1 MRLRVLPFEKEGVRG
16 GFRNSDLQVFNEM
29 KISEN
34 WLRAWVNPEIDSGTL
49 SDQLTMLGLEVDDM
63 APAAKPF
70 SGVVVGE
77 VLTVEQHPDA
87 DRLRVTTVNIG
98 SGEPL
103 QIVCGAPNV
112 RAGMKA
118 PVATIGAVLPGD
130 FKIKKG
136 KLRGVESQGM
146 LCGASEI
153 DLEDKIDG
161 LLELPADAPVGVD
174 IREYLELDDHVI
186 DISIT
191 PNRGDCFSIR
201 GVARE
206 IGVINQLPV
215 AAPEIKE
222 VAAAIA
228 DHKNVIVDTDG
239 CPRYLGRVIKNVN
252 TKAPTPAWMERAL
265 ARSGIRQHS
274 ILVDITNYVLIE
286 LGQPLHAFDGGK
298 VEGAVHVRQAA
309 AGEKLVLL
317 NEQEVELQED
327 VMVIADDAKALAIAG
342 IMGGLSSSVT
352 DETAEIFLES
362 AFFAPLHI
370 AGRARRFGLHTD
382 ASQRYER
389 GVDFE
394 LPMAAMHRASQ
405 LIAELAGGEF
415 GPITAVEQAALLP
428 KREAIALNQAQVDQ
442 LLGYAVEPA
451 FISDALSRLGCAVT
465 VKAEGEWTVVPPSH
479 RYDMA
484 IYQDLIE
491 EVARIHGYDNIQ
503 ISLPVMDVKL
513 AKYADQFELA
523 QLRQTAV
530 TLGYQEAISFSFA
543 DAKLEKQLNPQVQ
556 PLALANPISSD
567 LAVMRSTLLSSLI
580 PCVQYNLNR
589 QQSRVRF
596 FELGLRFDYQG
607 ASSIHDLKQVPAFA
621 LIAAGPRTAES
632 WHGKPAEMD
641 FFDFKGDVEEILAAA
656 RLKVEYVRSER
667 AWLHP
672 GQSAEILLNGQ
683 SIGYLGRLHPSLE
696 AELDLSATWVA
707 ELDQQAI
714 LQTYVSN
721 FTELSRFPSVRRD
734 IALLISDKINVSEI
748 QQLIEKTGGEL
759 LDSAW
764 LFDVYTGQGVEEGKR
779 SLAFALLWQHPSR
792 TLEDAEIKSGMDNIL
807 QVLENT
813 YQATLRAS

>member
-1 MRLRVLPFEKEGVRG
+1 
-16 GFRNSDLQVFNEM
+16 M

-34 WLRAWVNPEIDSGTL
+34 WLRTWVNPAIDSETL
-49 SDQLTMLGLEVDDM
+49 SDQLTMLGLEVDEL
-63 APAAKPF
+63 APVAKPF
-70 SGVVVGE
+70 TGVVVGE

-161 LLELPADAPVGVD
+161 LLELPTDAPVGVN
-174 IREYLELDDHVI
+174 IREYLKLDDNVI

-201 GVARE
+201 GIARE
-206 IGVINQLPV
+206 IAVINQLQMNEPD
-215 AAPEIKE
+215 IKS
-222 VAAAIA
+222 VDATIA
-228 DHKNVIVDTDG
+228 DEKKVVISTEG
-239 CPRYLGRVIKNVN
+239 APRYLGRVIKNVN
-252 TKAPTPAWMERAL
+252 VKAATPEWMEQAL
-265 ARSGIRQHS
+265 ARSGIRTHS
-274 ILVDITNYVLIE
+274 ILVDVTNYVLME
-286 LGQPLHAFDGGK
+286 LGQPMHAFDLAK
-298 VEGAVHVRQAA
+298 IEGTVHLRQAQPQ
-309 AGEKLVLL
+309 EKLQLL
-317 NEQEVELQED
+317 NDQEVELQED
-327 VMVIADDAKALAIAG
+327 IMVIADDQKALAIAG
-342 IMGGLSSSVT
+342 IMGGLASSVT
-352 DETAEIFLES
+352 DDTTDIFLES
-362 AFFAPLHI
+362 AFFAPLAI

-382 ASQRYER
+382 SSQRYER

-394 LPMAAMHRASQ
+394 LPLIAMNRASQ
-405 LIAELAGGEF
+405 LIQELAGGEF
-415 GPITAVEQAALLP
+415 GPITVAEKTEILP
-428 KREAIALNQAQVDQ
+428 KREAIELKQAQVDQ
-442 LLGYAVEPA
+442 LLGYQLTAD
-451 FISDALSRLGCAVT
+451 FIADALTRLGCEVT
-465 VKAEGEWTVVPPSH
+465 VKAEGEWNVVPPSH

-491 EVARIHGYDNIQ
+491 EVARIDGYDNIQ
-503 ISLPVMDVKL
+503 ISLPSMDVQL
-513 AKYADQFELA
+513 AKYQDRFEIA
-523 QLRQTAV
+523 ELRQTIV

-543 DAKLEKQLNPQVQ
+543 DAKLEKQLNPQVN
-556 PLALANPISSD
+556 PLMLANPISSD
-567 LAVMRSTLLSSLI
+567 LAAMRSTLLSSLI

-596 FELGLRFDYQG
+596 FELGLRFDYQN
-607 ASSIHDLKQVPAFA
+607 AKSIEDLKQIPTLA
-621 LIAAGPRTAES
+621 LVAVGSQQPES
-632 WHGKPAEMD
+632 WHVKPQPMD
-641 FFDFKGDVEEILAAA
+641 FFDFKGEIEEILAAS
-656 RLKVEYVRSER
+656 RVKVEYVRSER

-672 GQSAEILLNGQ
+672 GQSAEILVDGQ

-696 AELDLSATWVA
+696 NELDLSTTWVA
-707 ELDQQAI
+707 ELNQTAV
-714 LQTYVSN
+714 LQSYVSN
-721 FTELSRFPSVRRD
+721 FTELSRFPSIRRD
-734 IALLISDKINVSEI
+734 IALLISDNINVRDI

-759 LDSAW
+759 LDSTW

-792 TLEDAEIKSGMDNIL
+792 TLEDAEIKSGMDNII

>member
-1 MRLRVLPFEKEGVRG
+1 
-16 GFRNSDLQVFNEM
+16 M

-34 WLRAWVNPEIDSGTL
+34 WLRTWVNLAIDSDTL
-49 SDQLTMLGLEVDDM
+49 SDQLTMLGLEVDEL
-63 APAAKPF
+63 APVAKPF
-70 SGVVVGE
+70 TGVVIGE

-87 DRLRVTTVNIG
+87 DRLRVTTINIG

-112 RAGMKA
+112 RVGMKA

-161 LLELPADAPVGVD
+161 LLELPADAPVGVN
-174 IREYLELDDHVI
+174 IREYLKLDDNVI

-201 GVARE
+201 GIARE
-206 IGVINQLPV
+206 ISVINKLQMNEPVINTV
-215 AAPEIKE
+215 AAT
-222 VAAAIA
+222 IA
-228 DHKNVIVDTDG
+228 DEKKVVISTEG
-239 CPRYLGRVIKNVN
+239 APRYLGRVVKNVN
-252 TKAPTPAWMERAL
+252 VKAATPEWMQQAL
-265 ARSGIRQHS
+265 SRSGIRTHS
-274 ILVDITNYVLIE
+274 ILVDVTNYVLME
-286 LGQPLHAFDGGK
+286 LGQPMHAFDLSK
-298 VEGAVHVRQAA
+298 IEGTVHVRQATQQ
-309 AGEKLVLL
+309 EKLQLL
-317 NEQEVELQED
+317 NDQEVELQED
-327 VMVIADDAKALAIAG
+327 IMVIADDQKALAIAG
-342 IMGGLSSSVT
+342 IMGGLASSVT
-352 DETAEIFLES
+352 DDTTDIFLES
-362 AFFAPLHI
+362 AFFAPLAI

-382 ASQRYER
+382 SSQRYER

-394 LPMAAMHRASQ
+394 LPLIAMNRASQ
-405 LIAELAGGEF
+405 LIQELAGGEF
-415 GPITAVEQAALLP
+415 GPITVAEKTDLLP
-428 KREAIALNQAQVDQ
+428 KREAIELKQAQVDQ
-442 LLGYAVEPA
+442 LLGYQVAGE
-451 FISDALSRLGCAVT
+451 FIADALTRLGCKVT
-465 VKAEGEWTVVPPSH
+465 VKAEGEWSVVPPSH

-491 EVARIHGYDNIQ
+491 EVARIDGYDNIQ
-503 ISLPVMDVKL
+503 ISLPSMDVKF
-513 AKYADQFELA
+513 AKYQDRFELA
-523 QLRQTAV
+523 ELRQTIV

-543 DAKLEKQLNPQVQ
+543 DAKLEKQLNPEVK
-556 PLALANPISSD
+556 PLMLANPISSD
-567 LAVMRSTLLSSLI
+567 LAAMRSTLLSSLI

-596 FELGLRFDYQG
+596 FELGLRFDYQD
-607 ASSIHDLKQVPAFA
+607 AKSIEDLKQIPTLA
-621 LIAAGPRTAES
+621 LVAVGSQQPES
-632 WHGKPAEMD
+632 WHVKPQPMD
-641 FFDFKGDVEEILAAA
+641 FFDFKGEIEEILAAG
-656 RLKVEYVRSER
+656 RVKVEYVRSER

-672 GQSAEILLNGQ
+672 GQSAEILVDGQ

-696 AELDLSATWVA
+696 NELDLSTTWVA
-707 ELDQQAI
+707 ELDQAAV
-714 LQTYVSN
+714 LQSYVSN
-721 FTELSRFPSVRRD
+721 FTELSRFPSIRRD
-734 IALLISDKINVSEI
+734 IALLISDNINVRDI

-759 LDSAW
+759 LDSTW

-792 TLEDAEIKSGMDNIL
+792 TLEDAEIKSGMDNII

>member
-1 MRLRVLPFEKEGVRG
+1 
-16 GFRNSDLQVFNEM
+16 M

-34 WLRAWVNPEIDSGTL
+34 WLRTWVNPAIDSDTL
-49 SDQLTMLGLEVDDM
+49 SDQLTMLGLEVDELV
-63 APAAKPF
+63 PAAKPF
-70 SGVVVGE
+70 TGVVVGE
-77 VLTVEQHPDA
+77 VLTVVQHPDA

-112 RAGMKA
+112 RVGMKA

-161 LLELPADAPVGVD
+161 LLELPADAPVGTN
-174 IREYLELDDHVI
+174 IREYLNLDDHVI

-215 AAPEIKE
+215 TAPEIQD
-222 VAAAIA
+222 VAATLA
-228 DHKNVIVDTDG
+228 DQKQVVVTTDG

-252 TKAPTPAWMERAL
+252 TKAPTPEWMEQAL

-274 ILVDITNYVLIE
+274 ILVDITNYVLME
-286 LGQPLHAFDGGK
+286 LGQPLHAFDGDEVQGS
-298 VEGAVHVRQAA
+298 VHVRQASA
-309 AGEKLVLL
+309 NEKLVLL
-317 NEQEVELQED
+317 NEQEIELTED
-327 VMVIADDAKALAIAG
+327 VMVIADDVKALAIAG

-352 DETAEIFLES
+352 DETTEIFLES

-370 AGRARRFGLHTD
+370 AGRARRYGLHTD

-394 LPMAAMHRASQ
+394 LPMIAMQRASQ
-405 LIAELAGGEF
+405 LIQALAGGDF
-415 GPITAVEQAALLP
+415 GPITVSEKTELLP
-428 KREAIALNQAQVDQ
+428 KREAIELNQAQVDQ
-442 LLGYAVEPA
+442 LLGYQVPTV
-451 FISDALSRLGCAVT
+451 FITDALQRLGCNVT
-465 VKAEGEWTVVPPSH
+465 VKAEGEWIVVPPSH

-503 ISLPVMDVKL
+503 ISLPVIDVKL
-513 AKYADQFELA
+513 AQHQDQFELT
-523 QLRQTAV
+523 QLRQTLV

-543 DAKLEKQLNPQVQ
+543 DLKLEKQLNSQVN

-580 PCVQYNLNR
+580 PCVQYNINR

-596 FELGLRFDYQG
+596 FELGLRFDYQN
-607 ASSIHDLKQVPAFA
+607 AKSIEDLKQIPTLAM
-621 LIAAGPRTAES
+621 IAVGSKQIES
-632 WHGKPAEMD
+632 WHGKAQVMD
-641 FFDFKGDVEEILAAA
+641 FFDLKGEVEEILAAG
-656 RLKVEYVRSER
+656 RVQVEYVRSDRE
-667 AWLHP
+667 WLHP
-672 GQSAEILLNGQ
+672 GQSAEILVDGK
-683 SIGYLGRLHPSLE
+683 SVGYLGRLHPSLE
-696 AELDLSATWVA
+696 NALDLSTTWIA
-707 ELDQQAI
+707 ELDQSAV

-734 IALLISDKINVSEI
+734 IALVISDKINVSEI

-759 LDSAW
+759 LDSTW
-764 LFDVYTGQGVEEGKR
+764 LFDVYTGQGVEQGKR

-792 TLEDAEIKSGMDNIL
+792 TLEDAEIKSGMDHII
-807 QVLENT
+807 QVLEDT

>member
-1 MRLRVLPFEKEGVRG
+1 
-16 GFRNSDLQVFNEM
+16 M

-34 WLRAWVNPEIDSGTL
+34 WLRTWVNPAIDSDTL
-49 SDQLTMLGLEVDDM
+49 SDQLTMLGLEVDEL
-63 APAAKPF
+63 APVAKPF
-70 SGVVVGE
+70 TGVVVGE

-118 PVATIGAVLPGD
+118 PVATIGAVLPVD

-161 LLELPADAPVGVD
+161 LLELPDDAPVGVN
-174 IREYLELDDHVI
+174 IREYLKLDDNVI

-201 GVARE
+201 GIARE
-206 IGVINQLPV
+206 VAVINQLQMNE
-215 AAPEIKE
+215 PEIKSVDATITDE
-222 VAAAIA
+222 KKV
-228 DHKNVIVDTDG
+228 VISTDG
-239 CPRYLGRVIKNVN
+239 APRYLGRVIKNVN
-252 TKAPTPAWMERAL
+252 VKAATPEWMEQAL
-265 ARSGIRQHS
+265 ARSGIRTHS
-274 ILVDITNYVLIE
+274 ILVDVTNYVLME
-286 LGQPLHAFDGGK
+286 LGQPMHAFDLAK
-298 VEGAVHVRQAA
+298 IEGTVHVRQAQPQ
-309 AGEKLVLL
+309 EKLQLL
-317 NEQEVELQED
+317 NDQEVELQDD
-327 VMVIADDAKALAIAG
+327 VMVIADDQKALAIAG
-342 IMGGLSSSVT
+342 IMGGLASSVT
-352 DETAEIFLES
+352 DDTTDIFLES
-362 AFFAPLHI
+362 AFFAPLAI

-382 ASQRYER
+382 SSQRYER

-394 LPMAAMHRASQ
+394 LPLIAMNRASQ
-405 LIAELAGGEF
+405 LIQELAGGEF
-415 GPITAVEQAALLP
+415 GPITVAEKSDLLP
-428 KREAIALNQAQVDQ
+428 KREAIELKQAQVDQ
-442 LLGYAVEPA
+442 LLGYKVAAE
-451 FISDALSRLGCAVT
+451 FITDALTRLGCEVT
-465 VKAEGEWTVVPPSH
+465 IQADGEWSVVPPSH

-491 EVARIHGYDNIQ
+491 EVARIDGYDNIQ
-503 ISLPVMDVKL
+503 ISLPSMDVQL
-513 AKYADQFELA
+513 AKYQDRFEIA
-523 QLRQTAV
+523 QLRQTVV

-543 DAKLEKQLNPQVQ
+543 DAKLEKQLNPQVS
-556 PLALANPISSD
+556 PLMLANPISSD
-567 LAVMRSTLLSSLI
+567 LAAMRSTLLSSLI

-596 FELGLRFDYQG
+596 FELGLRFDYQK
-607 ASSIHDLKQVPAFA
+607 ANSIQDLKQIPTLA
-621 LIAAGPRTAES
+621 LVAVGSREPES
-632 WHGKPAEMD
+632 WHAKPQPMD
-641 FFDFKGDVEEILAAA
+641 FFDFKGEVEEILAAG
-656 RLKVEYVRSER
+656 RVKVEYVRSER
-667 AWLHP
+667 PWLHP
-672 GQSAEILLNGQ
+672 GQSAEILVDGQ

-696 AELDLSATWVA
+696 NELDLSTTWVA
-707 ELDQQAI
+707 ELDQAAV
-714 LQTYVSN
+714 LQSYVSN

-734 IALLISDKINVSEI
+734 IALLISDNINVRDI

-759 LDSAW
+759 LDSTW

-792 TLEDAEIKSGMDNIL
+792 TLEDAEIKSGMDNII

>member
-1 MRLRVLPFEKEGVRG
+1 
-16 GFRNSDLQVFNEM
+16 M

-34 WLRAWVNPEIDSGTL
+34 WLRTWVNPAIDSDTL
-49 SDQLTMLGLEVDDM
+49 SDQLTMLGLEVDEL
-63 APAAKPF
+63 APVAKPF
-70 SGVVVGE
+70 TGVVVGE

-161 LLELPADAPVGVD
+161 LLELPDDAPVGVN
-174 IREYLELDDHVI
+174 IREYLKLDDNVI

-201 GVARE
+201 GIARE
-206 IGVINQLPV
+206 VAVINQLQMNE
-215 AAPEIKE
+215 PEIKSVDATITDE
-222 VAAAIA
+222 KKV
-228 DHKNVIVDTDG
+228 VISTDG
-239 CPRYLGRVIKNVN
+239 APRYLGRVIKNVN
-252 TKAPTPAWMERAL
+252 VKAATPEWMEQAL
-265 ARSGIRQHS
+265 ARSGIRTHS
-274 ILVDITNYVLIE
+274 ILVDVTNYVLME
-286 LGQPLHAFDGGK
+286 LGQPMHAFDLAK
-298 VEGAVHVRQAA
+298 IEGTVHVRQAQPQ
-309 AGEKLVLL
+309 EKLQLL
-317 NEQEVELQED
+317 NDQEVELQED
-327 VMVIADDAKALAIAG
+327 VMVIADDQKALAIAG
-342 IMGGLSSSVT
+342 IMGGLASSVT
-352 DETAEIFLES
+352 DDTTDIFLES
-362 AFFAPLHI
+362 AFFAPLAI

-382 ASQRYER
+382 SSQRYER

-394 LPMAAMHRASQ
+394 LPLIAMNRASQ
-405 LIAELAGGEF
+405 LIQELAGGEF
-415 GPITAVEQAALLP
+415 GPITVAEKSDLLP
-428 KREAIALNQAQVDQ
+428 KREAIELKQAQVDQ
-442 LLGYAVEPA
+442 LLGYKVAAE
-451 FISDALSRLGCAVT
+451 FITDALTRLGCEVT
-465 VKAEGEWTVVPPSH
+465 VQANGEWSVVPPSH

-491 EVARIHGYDNIQ
+491 EVARINGYDNIQ
-503 ISLPVMDVKL
+503 ISLPSMDVQL
-513 AKYADQFELA
+513 AKYQDRFEIA
-523 QLRQTAV
+523 QLRQTVV

-543 DAKLEKQLNPQVQ
+543 DAKLEKQLNPQVS
-556 PLALANPISSD
+556 PLMLANPISSD
-567 LAVMRSTLLSSLI
+567 LAAMRSTLLSSLI

-596 FELGLRFDYQG
+596 FELGLRFDYQN
-607 ASSIHDLKQVPAFA
+607 ANSIQDLKQIPTLA
-621 LIAAGPRTAES
+621 LVAVGSREPES
-632 WHGKPAEMD
+632 WHAKPQPMD
-641 FFDFKGDVEEILAAA
+641 FFDFKGEVEEILAAG
-656 RLKVEYVRSER
+656 RVKVEYVRSER
-667 AWLHP
+667 PWLHP
-672 GQSAEILLNGQ
+672 GQSAEILVDGQ

-696 AELDLSATWVA
+696 NELDLSTTWVA
-707 ELDQQAI
+707 ELDQAAV
-714 LQTYVSN
+714 LQSYVSN

-734 IALLISDKINVSEI
+734 IALLISDNINVRDI

-759 LDSAW
+759 LDSTW

-792 TLEDAEIKSGMDNIL
+792 TLEDAEIKSGMDNII

>member
-1 MRLRVLPFEKEGVRG
+1 
-16 GFRNSDLQVFNEM
+16 M

-34 WLRAWVNPEIDSGTL
+34 WLRTWVNPAIDSDTL
-49 SDQLTMLGLEVDDM
+49 SDQLTMLGLEVDEL
-63 APAAKPF
+63 APVAKPF
-70 SGVVVGE
+70 TGVVVGE

-87 DRLRVTTVNIG
+87 DRLRVTTVNID

-118 PVATIGAVLPGD
+118 PVATIGAILPGD

-161 LLELPADAPVGVD
+161 LLELPDDAPVGVN
-174 IREYLELDDHVI
+174 IREYLKLDDNVI

-201 GVARE
+201 GIARE
-206 IGVINQLPV
+206 VAVINQLQMNE
-215 AAPEIKE
+215 PEIKSVDATITDE
-222 VAAAIA
+222 KKV
-228 DHKNVIVDTDG
+228 VINTDG
-239 CPRYLGRVIKNVN
+239 APRYLGRVIKNVN
-252 TKAPTPAWMERAL
+252 VKASTPEWMEQAL
-265 ARSGIRQHS
+265 ARSGIRTHS
-274 ILVDITNYVLIE
+274 ILVDVTNYVLME
-286 LGQPLHAFDGGK
+286 LGQPMHAFDLAK
-298 VEGAVHVRQAA
+298 IEGNVHVRQAKPQ
-309 AGEKLVLL
+309 EKLQLL
-317 NEQEVELQED
+317 NDQEVELQED
-327 VMVIADDAKALAIAG
+327 VMVIADDQKALAIAG
-342 IMGGLSSSVT
+342 IMGGLASSVT
-352 DETAEIFLES
+352 DDTTDIFLES
-362 AFFAPLHI
+362 AFFAPLAI

-382 ASQRYER
+382 SSQRYER

-394 LPMAAMHRASQ
+394 LPLIAMNRASQ
-405 LIAELAGGEF
+405 LIQELAGGEF
-415 GPITAVEQAALLP
+415 GPITVAEKSDLLP
-428 KREAIALNQAQVDQ
+428 KREAIELKQAQVDQ
-442 LLGYAVEPA
+442 LLGYKVAAE
-451 FISDALSRLGCAVT
+451 FITDALTRLGCEVT
-465 VKAEGEWTVVPPSH
+465 VQANGEWSVVPPSH

-491 EVARIHGYDNIQ
+491 EVARIDGYDNIQ
-503 ISLPVMDVKL
+503 ISLPSMDVQL
-513 AKYADQFELA
+513 AKYQDRFEIA
-523 QLRQTAV
+523 QLRQTVV

-543 DAKLEKQLNPQVQ
+543 DAKLEKQLNPQVS
-556 PLALANPISSD
+556 PLMLANPISSD
-567 LAVMRSTLLSSLI
+567 LAAMRSTLLSSLI

-596 FELGLRFDYQG
+596 FELGLRFDYQN
-607 ASSIHDLKQVPAFA
+607 ANSIQDLKQIPTLA
-621 LIAAGPRTAES
+621 LVAVGSREPES
-632 WHGKPAEMD
+632 WHAKPQPMD
-641 FFDFKGDVEEILAAA
+641 FFDFKGEVEEILAAG
-656 RLKVEYVRSER
+656 RVKVEYVRSER
-667 AWLHP
+667 PWLHP
-672 GQSAEILLNGQ
+672 GQSAKILVDGQ

-696 AELDLSATWVA
+696 NELDLSTTWVA
-707 ELDQQAI
+707 ELDQAAV
-714 LQTYVSN
+714 LQSYVSN

-734 IALLISDKINVSEI
+734 IALLISDNINVRDI

-759 LDSAW
+759 LDSTW

-792 TLEDAEIKSGMDNIL
+792 TLEDAEIKSGMDNII

>member
-1 MRLRVLPFEKEGVRG
+1 
-16 GFRNSDLQVFNEM
+16 M

-34 WLRAWVNPEIDSGTL
+34 WLRTWVNPAIDSDTL
-49 SDQLTMLGLEVDDM
+49 SDQLTMLGLEVDEL
-63 APAAKPF
+63 APVAKPF
-70 SGVVVGE
+70 TGVVVGE

-118 PVATIGAVLPGD
+118 PVATIGAILPGD

-161 LLELPADAPVGVD
+161 LLELPDDAPVGVN
-174 IREYLELDDHVI
+174 IREYLKLDDNVI

-201 GVARE
+201 GIARE
-206 IGVINQLPV
+206 VAVINQLQMNE
-215 AAPEIKE
+215 PEIKSVDATITDE
-222 VAAAIA
+222 KKV
-228 DHKNVIVDTDG
+228 VINTDG
-239 CPRYLGRVIKNVN
+239 APRYLGRVIKNVN
-252 TKAPTPAWMERAL
+252 VKAATPEWMEQAL
-265 ARSGIRQHS
+265 ARSGIRTHS
-274 ILVDITNYVLIE
+274 ILVDVTNYVLME
-286 LGQPLHAFDGGK
+286 LGQPMHAFDLAK
-298 VEGAVHVRQAA
+298 IEGTVHVRQAKPQ
-309 AGEKLVLL
+309 EKLQLL
-317 NEQEVELQED
+317 NDQEVELQDD
-327 VMVIADDAKALAIAG
+327 VMVIADDQKALAIAG
-342 IMGGLSSSVT
+342 IMGGLASSVT
-352 DETAEIFLES
+352 DDTTDIFLES
-362 AFFAPLHI
+362 AFFAPLAI

-382 ASQRYER
+382 SSQRYER

-394 LPMAAMHRASQ
+394 LPLIAMNRASQ
-405 LIAELAGGEF
+405 LIQELAGGEF
-415 GPITAVEQAALLP
+415 GPITVAEKSDLLP
-428 KREAIALNQAQVDQ
+428 KREAIELKQAQVDQ
-442 LLGYAVEPA
+442 LLGYKVAAE
-451 FISDALSRLGCAVT
+451 FITDALTRLGCEVT
-465 VKAEGEWTVVPPSH
+465 VQADGEWSVVPPSH

-491 EVARIHGYDNIQ
+491 EVARIDGYDNIQ
-503 ISLPVMDVKL
+503 ISLPSMDVQL
-513 AKYADQFELA
+513 AKYQDRFEIA
-523 QLRQTAV
+523 QLRQTVV

-543 DAKLEKQLNPQVQ
+543 DAKLEKQLNPQVS
-556 PLALANPISSD
+556 PLMLANPISSD
-567 LAVMRSTLLSSLI
+567 LAAMRSTLLSSLI

-596 FELGLRFDYQG
+596 FELGLRFDYQK
-607 ASSIHDLKQVPAFA
+607 ANSIQDLKQIPTLA
-621 LIAAGPRTAES
+621 LVAVGSREPES
-632 WHGKPAEMD
+632 WHAKPQPMD
-641 FFDFKGDVEEILAAA
+641 FFDFKGEVEEILAAG
-656 RLKVEYVRSER
+656 RVKVEYVRSEHP
-667 AWLHP
+667 WLHP
-672 GQSAEILLNGQ
+672 GQSAEILVDGQ

-696 AELDLSATWVA
+696 NELDLSTTWVA
-707 ELDQQAI
+707 ELDQAAV
-714 LQTYVSN
+714 LQSYVSN

-734 IALLISDKINVSEI
+734 IALLISDNINVRDI

-759 LDSAW
+759 LDSTW

-792 TLEDAEIKSGMDNIL
+792 TLEDAEIKSGMDNII

>member
-1 MRLRVLPFEKEGVRG
+1 
-16 GFRNSDLQVFNEM
+16 M

-34 WLRAWVNPEIDSGTL
+34 WLRTWVNPAIDSDTL
-49 SDQLTMLGLEVDDM
+49 SDQLTMLGLEVDELV
-63 APAAKPF
+63 PAAKPF
-70 SGVVVGE
+70 TGVVIGE
-77 VLTVEQHPDA
+77 VLTVVQHPDA

-112 RAGMKA
+112 RAGMKV

-161 LLELPADAPVGVD
+161 LLELPADAPVGTN
-174 IREYLELDDHVI
+174 IREYLNLDDHVI

-215 AAPEIKE
+215 TAPEIQE
-222 VAAAIA
+222 VVTTIA
-228 DHKNVIVDTDG
+228 DQKQVVVTTDG

-252 TKAPTPAWMERAL
+252 TKAATPAWMEQAL

-274 ILVDITNYVLIE
+274 ILVDITNYVLME
-286 LGQPLHAFDGGK
+286 LGQPLHAFDGGQ
-298 VEGAVHVRQAA
+298 VQGSVHVRQASA
-309 AGEKLVLL
+309 NEKLVLL
-317 NEQEVELQED
+317 NEQEIELTED
-327 VMVIADDAKALAIAG
+327 VMVIADDVKALAIAG

-352 DETAEIFLES
+352 DETTEIFLES

-370 AGRARRFGLHTD
+370 AGRARRYGLHTD

-394 LPMAAMHRASQ
+394 LPMIAMQRASQ
-405 LIAELAGGEF
+405 LIQTLAGGDF
-415 GPITAVEQAALLP
+415 GPITVSEKTELLP
-428 KREAIALNQAQVDQ
+428 KREAIELNQAQVDQ
-442 LLGYAVEPA
+442 LLGYQVPTA
-451 FISDALSRLGCAVT
+451 FITNALQRLGCDVT

-503 ISLPVMDVKL
+503 ISLPVIDVKL
-513 AKYADQFELA
+513 AKHQDQFELT
-523 QLRQTAV
+523 QLRQTLV

-543 DAKLEKQLNPQVQ
+543 DLKLEKQLNSQVN

-580 PCVQYNLNR
+580 PCVQYNINR

-596 FELGLRFDYQG
+596 FELGLRFDYQN
-607 ASSIHDLKQVPAFA
+607 AKSIEDLKQIPTLAM
-621 LIAAGPRTAES
+621 IAVGSKQIES
-632 WHGKPAEMD
+632 WHGKAQVMD
-641 FFDFKGDVEEILAAA
+641 FFDLKGEVEEILAAG
-656 RLKVEYVRSER
+656 RVHVEYVRSDRE
-667 AWLHP
+667 WLHP
-672 GQSAEILLNGQ
+672 GQSAEILVDGK
-683 SIGYLGRLHPSLE
+683 SVGYLGRLHPSLE
-696 AELDLSATWVA
+696 NALDLSTTWIA
-707 ELDQQAI
+707 ELDQSAV

-734 IALLISDKINVSEI
+734 IALVISDKINVSEI

-759 LDSAW
+759 LDSTW
-764 LFDVYTGQGVEEGKR
+764 LFDVYTGQGVEQGKR

-792 TLEDAEIKSGMDNIL
+792 TLEDAEIKSGMDHII
-807 QVLENT
+807 QVLEDT

>member
-1 MRLRVLPFEKEGVRG
+1 
-16 GFRNSDLQVFNEM
+16 M

-34 WLRAWVNPEIDSGTL
+34 WLRTWVNPAIDSDTL
-49 SDQLTMLGLEVDDM
+49 SDQLTMLGLEVDEL
-63 APAAKPF
+63 APVAKPF
-70 SGVVVGE
+70 TGVVVGE

-161 LLELPADAPVGVD
+161 LLELPDDAPVGVN
-174 IREYLELDDHVI
+174 IREYLKLDDNVI

-201 GVARE
+201 GIARE
-206 IGVINQLPV
+206 VAVINQLQMNE
-215 AAPEIKE
+215 PEIKSVDATITDE
-222 VAAAIA
+222 KKV
-228 DHKNVIVDTDG
+228 VINTDG
-239 CPRYLGRVIKNVN
+239 APRYLGRVIKNVKV
-252 TKAPTPAWMERAL
+252 KAATPEWMEQAL
-265 ARSGIRQHS
+265 ARSGIRTHS
-274 ILVDITNYVLIE
+274 ILVDVTNYVLME
-286 LGQPLHAFDGGK
+286 LGQPMHAFDLAK
-298 VEGAVHVRQAA
+298 IEGTVHVRQAKPQ
-309 AGEKLVLL
+309 EKLQLL
-317 NEQEVELQED
+317 NDQEVELQDD
-327 VMVIADDAKALAIAG
+327 VMVIADDQKALAIAG
-342 IMGGLSSSVT
+342 IMGGLASSVT
-352 DETAEIFLES
+352 DDTTDIFLES
-362 AFFAPLHI
+362 AFFAPLAI

-382 ASQRYER
+382 SSQRYER

-394 LPMAAMHRASQ
+394 LPLIAMNRASQ
-405 LIAELAGGEF
+405 LIQELAGGEF
-415 GPITAVEQAALLP
+415 GPITVAEKSDLLP
-428 KREAIALNQAQVDQ
+428 KREAIELKQVQVDQ
-442 LLGYAVEPA
+442 LLGYKVAAE
-451 FISDALSRLGCAVT
+451 FITDALTRLGCEVT
-465 VKAEGEWTVVPPSH
+465 VQANGEWSVVPPSH

-491 EVARIHGYDNIQ
+491 EVARIDGYDNIQ
-503 ISLPVMDVKL
+503 ISLPSMDVQL
-513 AKYADQFELA
+513 AKYQDRFEIA
-523 QLRQTAV
+523 QLRQTVV

-543 DAKLEKQLNPQVQ
+543 DAKLEKQLNPQVS
-556 PLALANPISSD
+556 PLMLANPISSD
-567 LAVMRSTLLSSLI
+567 LAAMRSTLLSSLI

-596 FELGLRFDYQG
+596 FELGLRFDYQN
-607 ASSIHDLKQVPAFA
+607 ANSIQDLKQIPTLA
-621 LIAAGPRTAES
+621 LVAVGSREPES
-632 WHGKPAEMD
+632 WHAKPQPMD
-641 FFDFKGDVEEILAAA
+641 FFDFKGEVEEILAAG
-656 RLKVEYVRSER
+656 RVKVEYVRSER
-667 AWLHP
+667 PWLHP
-672 GQSAEILLNGQ
+672 GQSAEILVDGQ

-696 AELDLSATWVA
+696 NELDLSTTWVA
-707 ELDQQAI
+707 ELDQAAV
-714 LQTYVSN
+714 LQSYVSN

-734 IALLISDKINVSEI
+734 IALLISDNINVRDI

-759 LDSAW
+759 LDSTW

-792 TLEDAEIKSGMDNIL
+792 TLEDAEIKSGMDNII

>member
-1 MRLRVLPFEKEGVRG
+1 
-16 GFRNSDLQVFNEM
+16 M

-34 WLRAWVNPEIDSGTL
+34 WLRTWVNPAIDSEKL
-49 SDQLTMLGLEVDDM
+49 SDQLTMLGLEVDEI
-63 APAAKPF
+63 APAAKLF
-70 SGVVVGE
+70 TGVVVGE

-161 LLELPADAPVGVD
+161 LLELPADAPVGVNV
-174 IREYLELDDHVI
+174 REYLDLDDNVI

-201 GVARE
+201 GIARE
-206 IGVINQLPV
+206 IGVINQLLVTP
-215 AAPEIKE
+215 PEIKE
-222 VAAAIA
+222 VAATI
-228 DHKNVIVDTDG
+228 TDQKQVVVETQG
-239 CPRYLGRVIKNVN
+239 CPRYLGRIIKNVN
-252 TKAPTPAWMERAL
+252 TKAPTPEWMERAL
-265 ARSGIRQHS
+265 VRAGIRQHS
-274 ILVDITNYVLIE
+274 ILVDITNYVLVE

-298 VEGAVHVRQAA
+298 VQGSVHVRQAT

-317 NEQEVELQED
+317 NEQEVELQDD
-327 VMVIADDAKALAIAG
+327 VMVIADDEKALAIAG

-352 DETAEIFLES
+352 DETTEIFLES

-394 LPMAAMHRASQ
+394 LPMIAMHRASQ

-415 GPITAVEQAALLP
+415 GPIIVAEKTELLP
-428 KREAIALNQAQVDQ
+428 KREAIELEQAQVDQ
-442 LLGYAVEPA
+442 LLGYTVESD
-451 FISDALSRLGCAVT
+451 FITDALTRLGCEVT
-465 VKAEGEWTVVPPSH
+465 VKAEGQWSVIPPSH

-503 ISLPVMDVKL
+503 ISLPVIDVKL
-513 AKYADQFELA
+513 AKYEDQFELT

-543 DAKLEKQLNPQVQ
+543 DLKLEKQLNPEVN

-580 PCVQYNLNR
+580 PCVQYNVNR
-589 QQSRVRF
+589 QQNRVRF
-596 FELGLRFDYQG
+596 FELGLRFDYQN
-607 ASSIHDLKQVPAFA
+607 AASIHDLKQIPTFA
-621 LIAAGPRTAES
+621 LIATGSRTPET
-632 WHGKPAEMD
+632 WHGKAQPMD
-641 FFDFKGDVEEILAAA
+641 FFDFKGDIEEILAAA
-656 RLKVEYVRSER
+656 RLDVEYVRSER
-667 AWLHP
+667 SWLHP
-672 GQSAEILLNGQ
+672 GQSAEILVNGQ

-696 AELDLSATWVA
+696 DELDLATTWVA
-707 ELDQQAI
+707 ELDQSAV

-748 QQLIEKTGGEL
+748 QGLIEKTGGEL
-759 LDSAW
+759 LGSTW

>member
-1 MRLRVLPFEKEGVRG
+1 
-16 GFRNSDLQVFNEM
+16 M

-34 WLRAWVNPEIDSGTL
+34 WLRTWVNPAIDSDTL
-49 SDQLTMLGLEVDDM
+49 SDQLTMLGLEVDELV
-63 APAAKPF
+63 PAAKPF
-70 SGVVVGE
+70 TGVVIGE
-77 VLTVEQHPDA
+77 VLTVVQHPDA

-112 RAGMKA
+112 RVGMKV

-161 LLELPADAPVGVD
+161 LLELPADAPVGTN
-174 IREYLELDDHVI
+174 IREYLNLDDHVI

-215 AAPEIKE
+215 TAPEIQD
-222 VAAAIA
+222 VAAT
-228 DHKNVIVDTDG
+228 IVDQKQVVVTTDG

-252 TKAPTPAWMERAL
+252 TKAPTPAWMEQAL

-274 ILVDITNYVLIE
+274 ILVDITNYVLMEI
-286 LGQPLHAFDGGK
+286 GQPLHAFDGGQ
-298 VEGAVHVRQAA
+298 VQGSVHVRQASA
-309 AGEKLVLL
+309 NEKLVLL
-317 NEQEVELQED
+317 NEQEIELTED
-327 VMVIADDAKALAIAG
+327 VMVIADDVKALAIAG

-352 DETAEIFLES
+352 DETTEIFLES

-370 AGRARRFGLHTD
+370 AGRARRYGLHTD

-394 LPMAAMHRASQ
+394 LPMIAMQRASQ
-405 LIAELAGGEF
+405 LIQTLAGGDF
-415 GPITAVEQAALLP
+415 GPITVSEKTELLP
-428 KREAIALNQAQVDQ
+428 KREAIELNQAQVDQ
-442 LLGYAVEPA
+442 LLGYQVPTA
-451 FISDALSRLGCAVT
+451 FITNALQRLGCDVT

-503 ISLPVMDVKL
+503 ISLPVIDVKL
-513 AKYADQFELA
+513 AKHQDQFELT
-523 QLRQTAV
+523 QLRQTLV

-543 DAKLEKQLNPQVQ
+543 DLKLEKQLNSQVN

-580 PCVQYNLNR
+580 PCVQYNINR

-596 FELGLRFDYQG
+596 FELGLRFDYQN
-607 ASSIHDLKQVPAFA
+607 AKSIEDLKQIPTLAM
-621 LIAAGPRTAES
+621 IAVGSKQIES
-632 WHGKPAEMD
+632 WHGKAQVMD
-641 FFDFKGDVEEILAAA
+641 FFDLKGEVEEILAAG
-656 RLKVEYVRSER
+656 RVHVEYVRSDRE
-667 AWLHP
+667 WLHP
-672 GQSAEILLNGQ
+672 GQSAEILVDGK
-683 SIGYLGRLHPSLE
+683 SVGYLGRLHPSLE
-696 AELDLSATWVA
+696 NALDLSTTWIA
-707 ELDQQAI
+707 ELDQSAV

-734 IALLISDKINVSEI
+734 IALVISDKINVSEI

-759 LDSAW
+759 LDSTW
-764 LFDVYTGQGVEEGKR
+764 LFDVYTGQGVEQGKR

-792 TLEDAEIKSGMDNIL
+792 TLEDAEIKSGMDHII
-807 QVLENT
+807 QVLEDT

>member
-1 MRLRVLPFEKEGVRG
+1 
-16 GFRNSDLQVFNEM
+16 M

-34 WLRAWVNPEIDSGTL
+34 WLRSWVNPAIDSDTL
-49 SDQLTMLGLEVDDM
+49 SNQLTMLGLEVDEL
-63 APAAKPF
+63 APAAKAF
-70 SGVVVGE
+70 TGVVVGE

-98 SGEPL
+98 TGEPL

-112 RAGMKA
+112 RVGMKA

-136 KLRGVESQGM
+136 KLRGIESQGM

-161 LLELPADAPVGVD
+161 LLELASDAPVGQN
-174 IREYLELDDHVI
+174 IREYLQLDDNVI

-201 GVARE
+201 GIARE
-206 IGVINQLPV
+206 IAVINQLAV
-215 AAPEIKE
+215 TAPEIQQ
-222 VAAAIA
+222 VAATIA
-228 DHKNVIVDTDG
+228 DEKQVIVATEG

-274 ILVDITNYVLIE
+274 ILVDITNYVLME

-298 VEGAVHVRQAA
+298 VQGAVQVRQATEA
-309 AGEKLVLL
+309 EKLTLL
-317 NEQEVELQED
+317 NEQEVELSAD
-327 VMVIADDAKALAIAG
+327 VMVIADDEKALAIAG

-352 DETAEIFLES
+352 DATTEIFLES
-362 AFFAPLHI
+362 AFFAPLAI
-370 AGRARRFGLHTD
+370 AGRARKFGLHTD

-394 LPMAAMHRASQ
+394 LPMMAMHRASQ
-405 LIAELAGGEF
+405 LISELAGGEF
-415 GPITAVEQAALLP
+415 GPITVAEQPAILP
-428 KREAIALNQAQVDQ
+428 QRTAIALKQAQVDQ
-442 LLGYAVEPA
+442 LLGYSVDGA
-451 FISDALSRLGCAVT
+451 FITDALTRLGCEVT
-465 VKAEGEWTVVPPSH
+465 VAADEWLVVPPSH

-503 ISLPVMDVKL
+503 ISLPMIDVKL
-513 AKYADQFELA
+513 AKYQDQFELS

-543 DAKLEKQLNPQVQ
+543 DLKLEKQLNPAVN

-580 PCVQYNLNR
+580 PCVQHNINR

-596 FELGLRFDYQG
+596 FELGLRFDYQD
-607 ASSIHDLKQVPAFA
+607 ANSIHELKQIPTFA
-621 LIAAGPRTAES
+621 LIAVGAKHAES
-632 WHGKPAEMD
+632 WHGKAQPMD
-641 FFDFKGDVEEILAAA
+641 FFDFKGDVEEVLAAA
-656 RLKVEYVRSER
+656 RLKVDYVRSER

-672 GQSAEILLNGQ
+672 GQSAEIMVAGQ

-696 AELDLSATWVA
+696 DELDLGLTWVA
-707 ELDQQAI
+707 EIDQTAI

-748 QQLIEKTGGEL
+748 QQLIAKTAGEL
-759 LDSAW
+759 LDSVW
-764 LFDVYTGQGVEEGKR
+764 LFDVYTGQGVEAGKR
-779 SLAFALLWQHPSR
+779 SLAFALLWQHPTR
-792 TLEDAEIKSGMDNIL
+792 TLEDAEIKSGMDQIL
-807 QVLENT
+807 QVLADT

>member
-1 MRLRVLPFEKEGVRG
+1 
-16 GFRNSDLQVFNEM
+16 M

-34 WLRAWVNPEIDSGTL
+34 WLRTWVNPAIDSETL
-49 SDQLTMLGLEVDDM
+49 SDQLTMLGLEVDEL
-63 APAAKPF
+63 APVAKPF
-70 SGVVVGE
+70 TGVVVGE

-136 KLRGVESQGM
+136 RLRGVESQGM

-161 LLELPADAPVGVD
+161 LLELPTDAPVGVN
-174 IREYLELDDHVI
+174 IREYLKLDDNVI

-201 GVARE
+201 GIARE
-206 IGVINQLPV
+206 IAVINQLQMNEPD
-215 AAPEIKE
+215 IKS
-222 VAAAIA
+222 VDATIA
-228 DHKNVIVDTDG
+228 DEKKVVISTEG
-239 CPRYLGRVIKNVN
+239 APRYLGRVIKNVN
-252 TKAPTPAWMERAL
+252 VKAATPEWMEQAL
-265 ARSGIRQHS
+265 ARSGIRTHS
-274 ILVDITNYVLIE
+274 ILVDVTNYVLME
-286 LGQPLHAFDGGK
+286 LGQPMHAFDLAK
-298 VEGAVHVRQAA
+298 IEGTVHVRQAQPQ
-309 AGEKLVLL
+309 EKLQLL
-317 NEQEVELQED
+317 NDQEVELQED
-327 VMVIADDAKALAIAG
+327 IMVIADDQKALAIAG
-342 IMGGLSSSVT
+342 IMGGLASSVT
-352 DETAEIFLES
+352 DDTTDIFLES
-362 AFFAPLHI
+362 AFFAPLAI

-382 ASQRYER
+382 SSQRYER

-394 LPMAAMHRASQ
+394 LPLIAMNRASQ
-405 LIAELAGGEF
+405 LIQELAGGEF
-415 GPITAVEQAALLP
+415 GPITVAEKTEILP
-428 KREAIALNQAQVDQ
+428 KREAIELKQAQVDQ
-442 LLGYAVEPA
+442 LLGYQLTAD
-451 FISDALSRLGCAVT
+451 FIADALTRLGCEVT
-465 VKAEGEWTVVPPSH
+465 VKTEGEWSVVPPSH

-491 EVARIHGYDNIQ
+491 EVARIDGYDNIQ
-503 ISLPVMDVKL
+503 ISLPSMDVQL
-513 AKYADQFELA
+513 AKYQDRFEIA
-523 QLRQTAV
+523 ELRQTIV

-543 DAKLEKQLNPQVQ
+543 DAKLEKQLNPQVN
-556 PLALANPISSD
+556 PLMLANPISSD
-567 LAVMRSTLLSSLI
+567 LAAMRSTLLSSLI

-596 FELGLRFDYQG
+596 FELGLRFDYQN
-607 ASSIHDLKQVPAFA
+607 AKSIEDLKQIPTLA
-621 LIAAGPRTAES
+621 LVAVGSQQPES
-632 WHGKPAEMD
+632 WHVKPQPMD
-641 FFDFKGDVEEILAAA
+641 FFDFKGEIEEILVAG
-656 RLKVEYVRSER
+656 RVKVEYVRSER

-672 GQSAEILLNGQ
+672 GQSAEILVDGQ

-696 AELDLSATWVA
+696 NELDLGTTWVA
-707 ELDQQAI
+707 ELDQTAV
-714 LQTYVSN
+714 LQSYVSN
-721 FTELSRFPSVRRD
+721 FTELSRFPSIRRD
-734 IALLISDKINVSEI
+734 IALLISDNINVRDI

-759 LDSAW
+759 LDSTW

-792 TLEDAEIKSGMDNIL
+792 TLEDAEIKSGMDNII

>member
-1 MRLRVLPFEKEGVRG
+1 
-16 GFRNSDLQVFNEM
+16 M

-34 WLRAWVNPEIDSGTL
+34 WLRTWVNPAIDSEKL
-49 SDQLTMLGLEVDDM
+49 SDQLTMLGLEVDDLS
-63 APAAKPF
+63 PAAKPF
-70 SGVVVGE
+70 TGVVVGE

-161 LLELPADAPVGVD
+161 LLELPADAPVGVNV
-174 IREYLELDDHVI
+174 REYLDLDDNVI

-201 GVARE
+201 GIARE

-215 AAPEIKE
+215 TAPDIQE
-222 VAAAIA
+222 VAASIA
-228 DHKNVIVDTDG
+228 DEKKVVVSTEG

-252 TKAPTPAWMERAL
+252 TKAATPEWMERAL

-274 ILVDITNYVLIE
+274 ILVDITNYVLME
-286 LGQPLHAFDGGK
+286 LGQPLHAFDAAK
-298 VEGAVHVRQAA
+298 VQGAVQVRQAT

-317 NEQEVELQED
+317 NEQEVELQDD
-327 VMVIADDAKALAIAG
+327 VMVIADDEKALAIAG

-352 DETAEIFLES
+352 DETTEIFLES

-394 LPMAAMHRASQ
+394 LPLIAMHRASQ
-405 LIAELAGGEF
+405 LISELAGGEF
-415 GPITAVEQAALLP
+415 GPITVAENAAVLP
-428 KREAIALNQAQVDQ
+428 TRDAIELKQAQVDQ
-442 LLGYAVEPA
+442 LLGYSVDSD
-451 FISDALSRLGCAVT
+451 FITDALTRLGCEVT
-465 VKAEGEWTVVPPSH
+465 VKAQGQWSVVPPSH

-503 ISLPVMDVKL
+503 ISLPVIDTKL
-513 AKYADQFELA
+513 AKYQDQFEVA
-523 QLRQTAV
+523 QLRQTLV

-543 DAKLEKQLNPQVQ
+543 DLKLEEQLNAAVN

-580 PCVQYNLNR
+580 PCVQYNINR

-596 FELGLRFDYQG
+596 FELGLRFDYQN
-607 ASSIHDLKQVPAFA
+607 AASIHDLKQIPTLAM
-621 LIAAGPRTAES
+621 IAVGAKTAES
-632 WHGKPAEMD
+632 WHGKPQAMD
-641 FFDFKGDVEEILAAA
+641 FFDLKGEVEELLAAG
-656 RLKVEYVRSER
+656 RVQVEYVRSER
-667 AWLHP
+667 SWLHP
-672 GQSAEILLNGQ
+672 GQSAEILVNGQ

-696 AELDLSATWVA
+696 NELDLGTTWVA
-707 ELDQQAI
+707 ELDQQAV

-748 QQLIEKTGGEL
+748 QQLIEQTGGEL
-759 LDSAW
+759 LHSTW
-764 LFDVYTGQGVEEGKR
+764 LFDVYTGQGVEAGKR
-779 SLAFALLWQHPSR
+779 SLAFALLWQHPTR

-807 QVLENT
+807 KVLENT

>member
-1 MRLRVLPFEKEGVRG
+1 
-16 GFRNSDLQVFNEM
+16 M

-34 WLRAWVNPEIDSGTL
+34 WLRTWVNPAIDSEKL
-49 SDQLTMLGLEVDDM
+49 SDQLTMLGLEVDDLS
-63 APAAKPF
+63 PAAKPF
-70 SGVVVGE
+70 TGVVVGE

-161 LLELPADAPVGVD
+161 LLELPVDAPVGVN
-174 IREYLELDDHVI
+174 IREYLDLDDNVI

-201 GVARE
+201 GIARE

-215 AAPEIKE
+215 TAPEIKE
-222 VAAAIA
+222 MAASIA
-228 DHKNVIVDTDG
+228 DEKKVVVSTEG

-252 TKAPTPAWMERAL
+252 TKAATPEWMERAL

-274 ILVDITNYVLIE
+274 ILVDITNYVLME
-286 LGQPLHAFDGGK
+286 LGQPLHAFDGAK
-298 VEGAVHVRQAA
+298 VQGSVQVRQAT

-317 NEQEVELQED
+317 NEQEVELQDD
-327 VMVIADDAKALAIAG
+327 VMVIADDEKALAIAG

-352 DETAEIFLES
+352 DETTEIFLES

-394 LPMAAMHRASQ
+394 LPLIAMHRASQ
-405 LIAELAGGEF
+405 LISELAGGEF
-415 GPITAVEQAALLP
+415 GPITVAENAAVLP
-428 KREAIALNQAQVDQ
+428 TRDAIELKQAQVDQ
-442 LLGYAVEPA
+442 LLGYSVDSD
-451 FISDALSRLGCAVT
+451 FITDALTRLGCEVT
-465 VKAEGEWTVVPPSH
+465 VKAQGQWSVVPPSH

-503 ISLPVMDVKL
+503 ISLPVIDTKL
-513 AKYADQFELA
+513 AKYQDQFEVA
-523 QLRQTAV
+523 QLRQTLV

-543 DAKLEKQLNPQVQ
+543 DLKLEKQLNAAVN

-580 PCVQYNLNR
+580 PCVQYNINR

-596 FELGLRFDYQG
+596 FELGLRFDYQN
-607 ASSIHDLKQVPAFA
+607 AASIHDLKQIPTLAM
-621 LIAAGPRTAES
+621 IAVGAKTAES
-632 WHGKPAEMD
+632 WHGKPQAMD
-641 FFDFKGDVEEILAAA
+641 FFDLKGEVEELLAAG
-656 RLKVEYVRSER
+656 RVQVEYVRSER
-667 AWLHP
+667 SWLHP
-672 GQSAEILLNGQ
+672 GQSAEILVNGQ

-696 AELDLSATWVA
+696 NELDLGTTWVA
-707 ELDQQAI
+707 ELDQQAV

-748 QQLIEKTGGEL
+748 QQLIEQTGGEL
-759 LDSAW
+759 LHSTW
-764 LFDVYTGQGVEEGKR
+764 LFDVYTGQGVEAGKR
-779 SLAFALLWQHPSR
+779 SLAFALLWQHPTR

-807 QVLENT
+807 KVLENT

>member
-1 MRLRVLPFEKEGVRG
+1 
-16 GFRNSDLQVFNEM
+16 M

-34 WLRAWVNPEIDSGTL
+34 WLRTWVNPAIDSDTL
-49 SDQLTMLGLEVDDM
+49 SDQLTMLGLEVDEL
-63 APAAKPF
+63 APVAKPF
-70 SGVVVGE
+70 TGVVIGE

-87 DRLRVTTVNIG
+87 DRLRVTTVDIG

-112 RAGMKA
+112 RVGMKA

-161 LLELPADAPVGVD
+161 LLELPADAPVGVN
-174 IREYLELDDHVI
+174 IREYLKLDDNVI

-201 GVARE
+201 GIARE
-206 IGVINQLPV
+206 IAVINKLQMNEPV
-215 AAPEIKE
+215 INSVDAS
-222 VAAAIA
+222 IA
-228 DHKNVIVDTDG
+228 DEKKVVISTEG
-239 CPRYLGRVIKNVN
+239 APRYLGRVVKNVN
-252 TKAPTPAWMERAL
+252 VKAATPDWMEQAL
-265 ARSGIRQHS
+265 SRSGIRTHS
-274 ILVDITNYVLIE
+274 ILVDVTNYVLME
-286 LGQPLHAFDGGK
+286 LGQPMHAFDLSK
-298 VEGAVHVRQAA
+298 IEGTVHVRQATQQ
-309 AGEKLVLL
+309 EKLQLL
-317 NEQEVELQED
+317 NDQEVELQED
-327 VMVIADDAKALAIAG
+327 IMVIADDQKALAIAG

-352 DETAEIFLES
+352 DDTTDIFLES
-362 AFFAPLHI
+362 AFFAPLAI

-382 ASQRYER
+382 SSQRYER

-394 LPMAAMHRASQ
+394 LPLIAMNRASQ
-405 LIAELAGGEF
+405 LIQELAGGDF
-415 GPITAVEQAALLP
+415 GPITVAEKTDLLP
-428 KREAIALNQAQVDQ
+428 KREAIELKQAQVDQ
-442 LLGYAVEPA
+442 LLGYQVAGE
-451 FISDALSRLGCAVT
+451 FIADALTRLGCKVT
-465 VKAEGEWTVVPPSH
+465 VKAEGEWSVVPPSH

-491 EVARIHGYDNIQ
+491 EVARIDGYDNIQ
-503 ISLPVMDVKL
+503 ISLPSMDVKF
-513 AKYADQFELA
+513 AKYQDRFELA
-523 QLRQTAV
+523 ELRQTIV

-543 DAKLEKQLNPQVQ
+543 DAKLEKQLNPEVQ
-556 PLALANPISSD
+556 PLMLANPISSD
-567 LAVMRSTLLSSLI
+567 LAAMRSTLLSSLI

-596 FELGLRFDYQG
+596 FEFGLRFDYQN
-607 ASSIHDLKQVPAFA
+607 AKSIEDLKQTPTLA
-621 LIAAGPRTAES
+621 LVAVGSQEPES
-632 WHGKPAEMD
+632 WHVKPQPMD
-641 FFDFKGDVEEILAAA
+641 FFDFKGEIEEILAAG
-656 RLKVEYVRSER
+656 RVSVEYVRSER

-672 GQSAEILLNGQ
+672 GQSAEILVEGK

-696 AELDLSATWVA
+696 NELDLSTTWVA
-707 ELDQQAI
+707 ELDQTAV
-714 LQTYVSN
+714 LQSYVSN

-734 IALLISDKINVSEI
+734 IALLISDNINVRDI
-748 QQLIEKTGGEL
+748 QQLIEQTGGEL
-759 LDSAW
+759 LDSTW
-764 LFDVYTGQGVEEGKR
+764 LFDVYTGQGVDDGKR

-792 TLEDAEIKSGMDNIL
+792 TLEDAEIKSGMDNII

>member
-1 MRLRVLPFEKEGVRG
+1 
-16 GFRNSDLQVFNEM
+16 M

-34 WLRAWVNPEIDSGTL
+34 WLRTWVNPAIDSEKL
-49 SDQLTMLGLEVDDM
+49 SDQLTMLGLEVDEL

-70 SGVVVGE
+70 TGVVVGE

-161 LLELPADAPVGVD
+161 LLELPDDAPVGVN
-174 IREYLELDDHVI
+174 IREYLDLDDHVI

-201 GVARE
+201 GIARE

-215 AAPEIKE
+215 TVPEIKE
-222 VAAAIA
+222 VAATIN
-228 DHKNVIVDTDG
+228 DEKKVVVSTEG

-252 TKAPTPAWMERAL
+252 TKAPTPEWMERAL
-265 ARSGIRQHS
+265 VRSGIRQHS
-274 ILVDITNYVLIE
+274 ILVDITNYVLME

-298 VEGAVHVRQAA
+298 VQGSVQVRQAT

-317 NEQEVELQED
+317 NEQDVELQDD
-327 VMVIADDAKALAIAG
+327 VMVIADDEKALAIAG

-352 DETAEIFLES
+352 DETTEIFLES
-362 AFFAPLHI
+362 AFFAPLYI

-394 LPMAAMHRASQ
+394 LPMLAMHRASQ

-415 GPITAVEQAALLP
+415 GPIVVAENPAALP
-428 KREAIALNQAQVDQ
+428 TREAIELEQAQVDQ
-442 LLGYAVEPA
+442 LLGYSIESG
-451 FISDALSRLGCAVT
+451 FIRDALMRLGCEVT
-465 VKAEGEWTVVPPSH
+465 VKAEGQWSVVPPSH

-503 ISLPVMDVKL
+503 ISLPVLEAKL
-513 AKYADQFELA
+513 AKYQDQFETA

-543 DAKLEKQLNPQVQ
+543 DLKLEKQLNPAVN

-580 PCVQYNLNR
+580 PCVQYNTNR

-596 FELGLRFDYQG
+596 FELGLRFDYQH
-607 ASSIHDLKQVPAFA
+607 AASIHDLKQIPTFA
-621 LIAAGPRTAES
+621 LIATGSRTAES
-632 WHGKPAEMD
+632 WHAKPQAMD

-672 GQSAEILLNGQ
+672 GQSAEILVNNE

-696 AELDLSATWVA
+696 DELDLTTTWVA
-707 ELDQQAI
+707 ELDQNAV

-748 QQLIEKTGGEL
+748 QGLIEKTGGEL
-759 LDSAW
+759 LDSTW

-779 SLAFALLWQHPSR
+779 SLAFALLWQHSSR
-792 TLEDAEIKSGMDNIL
+792 TLEDAEIKSGMDNIV

>member
-1 MRLRVLPFEKEGVRG
+1 
-16 GFRNSDLQVFNEM
+16 M

-34 WLRAWVNPEIDSGTL
+34 WLRTWVNPAIDSEKL
-49 SDQLTMLGLEVDDM
+49 SNQLTMLGLEVDDLS
-63 APAAKPF
+63 PAAKPF
-70 SGVVVGE
+70 TGVVVGE

-136 KLRGVESQGM
+136 KLRGIESQGM

-161 LLELPADAPVGVD
+161 LLELPNDAPVGVN
-174 IREYLELDDHVI
+174 IREYLDLDDNVI

-201 GVARE
+201 GIARE

-215 AAPEIKE
+215 TAPEIQE
-222 VAAAIA
+222 VAATIA
-228 DHKNVIVDTDG
+228 DEKKVVVSTEG

-252 TKAPTPAWMERAL
+252 TKAPTPEWMERAL

-298 VEGAVHVRQAA
+298 VQGAVHVRQAT

-317 NEQEVELQED
+317 NEQEVELNEK
-327 VMVIADDAKALAIAG
+327 VMVIADDEKALAIAG

-352 DETAEIFLES
+352 DATTEIFLES

-370 AGRARRFGLHTD
+370 AGRARSFGLHTD

-394 LPMAAMHRASQ
+394 LPVMAMHRASQ

-415 GPITAVEQAALLP
+415 GPITVAENPAVLP
-428 KREAIALNQAQVDQ
+428 RREAIELEQAQVDQ
-442 LLGYAVEPA
+442 LLGYKVESD
-451 FISDALSRLGCAVT
+451 FITDALTRLGCEVT
-465 VKAEGEWTVVPPSH
+465 VKAEGQWSVVPPSH

-503 ISLPVMDVKL
+503 ISLPVIDVKL
-513 AKYADQFELA
+513 AKYQDQFEVA

-543 DAKLEKQLNPQVQ
+543 DLKLEKQLNPAVN

-580 PCVQYNLNR
+580 PCVQYNVNR
-589 QQSRVRF
+589 QQNRVRF
-596 FELGLRFDYQG
+596 FELGLRFDYQD
-607 ASSIHDLKQVPAFA
+607 AASIHDLKQIPTFA
-621 LIAAGPRTAES
+621 LIATGSRINES
-632 WHGKPAEMD
+632 WHGKPQPMD

-656 RLKVEYVRSER
+656 RLNVEYIRSER

-672 GQSAEILLNGQ
+672 GQSAEIMVKGQ

-696 AELDLSATWVA
+696 DELDLATTWVA
-707 ELDQQAI
+707 ELDQKAV

-748 QQLIEKTGGEL
+748 QRLIEKTGGEL
-759 LDSAW
+759 LESNW

-779 SLAFALLWQHPSR
+779 SLAFALLWQHPTR

>member
-1 MRLRVLPFEKEGVRG
+1 
-16 GFRNSDLQVFNEM
+16 M

-34 WLRAWVNPEIDSGTL
+34 WLRTWVNPAIDSDTL
-49 SDQLTMLGLEVDDM
+49 SDQLTMLGLEVDEL
-63 APAAKPF
+63 APVAKPF
-70 SGVVVGE
+70 TGVVVGE

-161 LLELPADAPVGVD
+161 LLELPADAPVGVN
-174 IREYLELDDHVI
+174 IREYLKLDDNVI

-201 GVARE
+201 GIARE
-206 IGVINQLPV
+206 VAVINQLQMNE
-215 AAPEIKE
+215 PEIKSVDATITDE
-222 VAAAIA
+222 KKV
-228 DHKNVIVDTDG
+228 VISTDG
-239 CPRYLGRVIKNVN
+239 APRYLGRVIKNVN
-252 TKAPTPAWMERAL
+252 VKAATPEWMEQAL
-265 ARSGIRQHS
+265 ARSGIRTHS
-274 ILVDITNYVLIE
+274 ILVDVTNYVLME
-286 LGQPLHAFDGGK
+286 LGQPMHAFDLAK
-298 VEGAVHVRQAA
+298 IEGTVHVRQAQPQ
-309 AGEKLVLL
+309 EKLQLL
-317 NEQEVELQED
+317 NDQEVELQDD
-327 VMVIADDAKALAIAG
+327 VMVIADDQKALAIAG
-342 IMGGLSSSVT
+342 IMGGLASSVT
-352 DETAEIFLES
+352 DDTTDIFLES
-362 AFFAPLHI
+362 AFFAPLAI

-382 ASQRYER
+382 SSQRYER

-394 LPMAAMHRASQ
+394 LPLIAMNRASQ
-405 LIAELAGGEF
+405 LIQELAGGEF
-415 GPITAVEQAALLP
+415 GPITVAEKSDLLP
-428 KREAIALNQAQVDQ
+428 KREAIELKQAQVDQ
-442 LLGYAVEPA
+442 LLGYKVAAE
-451 FISDALSRLGCAVT
+451 FITDALTRLGCEVT
-465 VKAEGEWTVVPPSH
+465 IQADGELSVVPPSH

-491 EVARIHGYDNIQ
+491 EVARIDGYDNIQ
-503 ISLPVMDVKL
+503 ISLPSMDVQL
-513 AKYADQFELA
+513 AKYQDRFEIA
-523 QLRQTAV
+523 QLRQTVV

-543 DAKLEKQLNPQVQ
+543 DAKLEKQLNPQVS
-556 PLALANPISSD
+556 PLMLANPISSD
-567 LAVMRSTLLSSLI
+567 LAAMRSTLLSSLI

-596 FELGLRFDYQG
+596 FELGLRFDYQK
-607 ASSIHDLKQVPAFA
+607 ANSIQDLKQIPTLA
-621 LIAAGPRTAES
+621 LVAVGSREPES
-632 WHGKPAEMD
+632 WHAKPQPMD
-641 FFDFKGDVEEILAAA
+641 FFDFKGEVEEILAAG
-656 RLKVEYVRSER
+656 RVKVEYVRSER
-667 AWLHP
+667 PWLHP
-672 GQSAEILLNGQ
+672 GQSAEILVDGQ

-696 AELDLSATWVA
+696 NELDLSTTWVA
-707 ELDQQAI
+707 ELDQAAV
-714 LQTYVSN
+714 LQSYVSN

-734 IALLISDKINVSEI
+734 IALLISDNINVRDI

-759 LDSAW
+759 LDSTW

-792 TLEDAEIKSGMDNIL
+792 TLEDAEIKSGMDNII

>member
-1 MRLRVLPFEKEGVRG
+1 
-16 GFRNSDLQVFNEM
+16 M

-34 WLRAWVNPEIDSGTL
+34 WLRTWVNPAIDSEKL
-49 SDQLTMLGLEVDDM
+49 SDQLTMLGLEVDDLS
-63 APAAKPF
+63 PAAKPF
-70 SGVVVGE
+70 TGVVVGE

-112 RAGMKA
+112 RTGMKA

-161 LLELPADAPVGVD
+161 LLELPADAPVGVNV
-174 IREYLELDDHVI
+174 REYLDLDDNVI

-201 GVARE
+201 GIARE

-215 AAPEIKE
+215 TAPETKE
-222 VAAAIA
+222 VAATLA
-228 DHKNVIVDTDG
+228 DEKKVVVETEG
-239 CPRYLGRVIKNVN
+239 CARYLGRVIKNVN
-252 TKAPTPAWMERAL
+252 TKAPTPEWMERAL
-265 ARSGIRQHS
+265 VRAGIRQHS
-274 ILVDITNYVLIE
+274 ILVDITNYVLME

-298 VEGAVHVRQAA
+298 VQGSVHVRQAK

-317 NEQEVELQED
+317 NEQEVELQDD
-327 VMVIADDAKALAIAG
+327 VMVIADDEKALAIAG

-352 DETAEIFLES
+352 DETTEIFLES

-394 LPMAAMHRASQ
+394 LPMIAMHRASQ

-415 GPITAVEQAALLP
+415 GPIIVAEKSELLP
-428 KREAIALNQAQVDQ
+428 KREAIELEQAQVDQ
-442 LLGYAVEPA
+442 LLGYTVESD
-451 FISDALSRLGCAVT
+451 FITDALTRLGCEVT
-465 VKAEGEWTVVPPSH
+465 VKAEGQWSVVPPSH

-503 ISLPVMDVKL
+503 ISLPVIDVKL
-513 AKYADQFELA
+513 AKYEDQFELT

-543 DAKLEKQLNPQVQ
+543 DLKLEKQLNPAVN

-580 PCVQYNLNR
+580 PCVQYNVNR
-589 QQSRVRF
+589 QQNRVRF
-596 FELGLRFDYQG
+596 FELGLRFDYQN
-607 ASSIHDLKQVPAFA
+607 AASIHDLKQIPTFA
-621 LIAAGPRTAES
+621 LIATGSRTPET
-632 WHGKPAEMD
+632 WHGKAQPMD
-641 FFDFKGDVEEILAAA
+641 FFDFKGDIEEMLAAA
-656 RLKVEYVRSER
+656 RLNVEYVRSER
-667 AWLHP
+667 SWLHP
-672 GQSAEILLNGQ
+672 GQSAEILVDGR

-696 AELDLSATWVA
+696 DELDLATTWVA
-707 ELDQQAI
+707 ELDQSAV

-748 QQLIEKTGGEL
+748 QGLIEKTGGEL
-759 LDSAW
+759 LGSTW

>member
-1 MRLRVLPFEKEGVRG
+1 
-16 GFRNSDLQVFNEM
+16 M

-34 WLRAWVNPEIDSGTL
+34 WLRTWVNPAIDSDTL
-49 SDQLTMLGLEVDDM
+49 SDQLTMLGLEVDEL
-63 APAAKPF
+63 APVAKPF
-70 SGVVVGE
+70 TGVVVGE

-161 LLELPADAPVGVD
+161 LLELPDDAPVGVN
-174 IREYLELDDHVI
+174 IREYLKLDDNVI

-201 GVARE
+201 GIARE
-206 IGVINQLPV
+206 VAVINQLQMNE
-215 AAPEIKE
+215 PEIKTVDATITDE
-222 VAAAIA
+222 KKV
-228 DHKNVIVDTDG
+228 VISTDG
-239 CPRYLGRVIKNVN
+239 APRYLGRVIKNVN
-252 TKAPTPAWMERAL
+252 VKAATPEWMEQAL
-265 ARSGIRQHS
+265 ARSGIRTHS
-274 ILVDITNYVLIE
+274 ILVDVTNYVLME
-286 LGQPLHAFDGGK
+286 LGQPMHAFDLAK
-298 VEGAVHVRQAA
+298 IEGTVHVRQAQPQ
-309 AGEKLVLL
+309 EKLQLL
-317 NEQEVELQED
+317 NDQEVELQDD
-327 VMVIADDAKALAIAG
+327 VMVIADDQKALAIAG
-342 IMGGLSSSVT
+342 IMGGLASSVT
-352 DETAEIFLES
+352 DDTTDIFLES
-362 AFFAPLHI
+362 AFFAPLAI

-382 ASQRYER
+382 SSQRYER

-394 LPMAAMHRASQ
+394 LPLIAMNRASQ
-405 LIAELAGGEF
+405 LIQELAGGEF
-415 GPITAVEQAALLP
+415 GPITVAEKSDLLP
-428 KREAIALNQAQVDQ
+428 KREAIELKQAQVDQ
-442 LLGYAVEPA
+442 LLGYKVAAE
-451 FISDALSRLGCAVT
+451 FITDALTRLGCEVT
-465 VKAEGEWTVVPPSH
+465 IQADGEWSVVPPSH

-491 EVARIHGYDNIQ
+491 EVARIDGYDNIQ
-503 ISLPVMDVKL
+503 ISLPSMDVQL
-513 AKYADQFELA
+513 AKYQDRFEIA
-523 QLRQTAV
+523 QLRQTVV

-543 DAKLEKQLNPQVQ
+543 DAKLEKQLNPQVS
-556 PLALANPISSD
+556 PLMLANPISSD
-567 LAVMRSTLLSSLI
+567 LAAMRSTLLSSLI

-596 FELGLRFDYQG
+596 FELGLRFDYQK
-607 ASSIHDLKQVPAFA
+607 ANSIQDLKQIPTLA
-621 LIAAGPRTAES
+621 LVAVGSREPES
-632 WHGKPAEMD
+632 WHAKPQPMD
-641 FFDFKGDVEEILAAA
+641 FFDFKGEVEEILAAG
-656 RLKVEYVRSER
+656 RVKVEYVRSER
-667 AWLHP
+667 PWLHP
-672 GQSAEILLNGQ
+672 GQSAEILVDGQ

-696 AELDLSATWVA
+696 NELDLSTTWVA
-707 ELDQQAI
+707 ELDQAAV
-714 LQTYVSN
+714 LQSYVSN

-734 IALLISDKINVSEI
+734 IALLISDNINVRDI

-759 LDSAW
+759 LDSTW

-792 TLEDAEIKSGMDNIL
+792 TLEDAEIKSGMDNII

>member
-1 MRLRVLPFEKEGVRG
+1 
-16 GFRNSDLQVFNEM
+16 M

-34 WLRAWVNPEIDSGTL
+34 WLRTWVNPAIDSDTL
-49 SDQLTMLGLEVDDM
+49 SDQLTMLGLEVDDLS
-63 APAAKPF
+63 PAAKPF
-70 SGVVVGE
+70 TGVVVGE
-77 VLTVEQHPDA
+77 VLTVVQHPDA

-98 SGEPL
+98 TGEPL

-112 RAGMKA
+112 REGMKA

-161 LLELPADAPVGVD
+161 LLELPADAPVGVN
-174 IREYLELDDHVI
+174 IREYLNLDDNVI

-201 GVARE
+201 GIARE

-215 AAPEIKE
+215 SAPEIKE
-222 VAAAIA
+222 VAATIS
-228 DHKNVIVDTDG
+228 DEKKVVVETDG

-252 TKAPTPAWMERAL
+252 TKAPTPEWMERAL

-274 ILVDITNYVLIE
+274 ILVDITNYVLME

-298 VEGAVHVRQAA
+298 VEGAVHVRQATA
-309 AGEKLVLL
+309 AEKLTLL
-317 NEQEVELQED
+317 NEQEVELSEKI
-327 VMVIADDAKALAIAG
+327 MIIADDNKALAIAG
-342 IMGGLSSSVT
+342 IMGGLSSAISDT
-352 DETAEIFLES
+352 TTEIFLES
-362 AFFAPLHI
+362 AFFDQLHI
-370 AGRARRFGLHTD
+370 AGRARSFGLHTD

-394 LPMAAMHRASQ
+394 LPLVAMHRASQ
-405 LIAELAGGEF
+405 LIADLAGGEF
-415 GPITAVEQAALLP
+415 GPITVAEKTELLP
-428 KREAIALNQAQVDQ
+428 KRDAIELNQAQVDQ
-442 LLGYAVEPA
+442 LLGYKVESD
-451 FISDALSRLGCAVT
+451 FITDALTRLGCNVT

-479 RYDMA
+479 RFDMV

-503 ISLPVMDVKL
+503 ISLPVIDVKL
-513 AKYADQFELA
+513 AKYQDQFELA
-523 QLRQTAV
+523 QLRQTVVA
-530 TLGYQEAISFSFA
+530 LGYQEAISFSFA
-543 DAKLEKQLNPQVQ
+543 DLKLEKQLNPAVN

-580 PCVQYNLNR
+580 PCVQHNINR

-596 FELGLRFDYQG
+596 FELGLRFDYQN
-607 ASSIHDLKQVPAFA
+607 ASSIQDLKQIPTLAF
-621 LIAAGPRTAES
+621 IAVGSKTVES
-632 WHGKPAEMD
+632 WHAKPQVMD
-641 FFDFKGDVEEILAAA
+641 FFDFKGEVEEVLAAA
-656 RLKVEYVRSER
+656 RLNVEYVRSEKS
-667 AWLHP
+667 WLHP
-672 GQSAEILLNGQ
+672 GQSAEILVDGQ

-696 AELDLSATWVA
+696 SALDLGITWVA
-707 ELDQQAI
+707 ELDQKAV

-734 IALLISDKINVSEI
+734 IALLINDKINVSEI
-748 QQLIEKTGGEL
+748 QKLIEKTGGEL
-759 LDSAW
+759 LDSTW
-764 LFDVYTGQGVEEGKR
+764 LFDVYTGQGVENGKR

-807 QVLENT
+807 QILEQT

>member
-1 MRLRVLPFEKEGVRG
+1 
-16 GFRNSDLQVFNEM
+16 M

-34 WLRAWVNPEIDSGTL
+34 WLRTWVNPAIDSETL
-49 SDQLTMLGLEVDDM
+49 SDQLTMLGLEVDEL
-63 APAAKPF
+63 ASVAKPF
-70 SGVVVGE
+70 TGVVVGE

-118 PVATIGAVLPGD
+118 PVAKIGAVLPGD

-161 LLELPADAPVGVD
+161 LLELPTDAPVGVN
-174 IREYLELDDHVI
+174 IREYLKLDDNVI

-201 GVARE
+201 GIARE
-206 IGVINQLPV
+206 IAVINQLQMNEPD
-215 AAPEIKE
+215 IKS
-222 VAAAIA
+222 VDATIA
-228 DHKNVIVDTDG
+228 DEKKVVISTEG
-239 CPRYLGRVIKNVN
+239 APRYLGRVIKNVN
-252 TKAPTPAWMERAL
+252 VKAATPEWMEQAL
-265 ARSGIRQHS
+265 ARSGIRTHS
-274 ILVDITNYVLIE
+274 ILVDVTNYVLME
-286 LGQPLHAFDGGK
+286 LGQPMHAFDLAK
-298 VEGAVHVRQAA
+298 IEGTVHVRQAQPQ
-309 AGEKLVLL
+309 EKLQLL
-317 NEQEVELQED
+317 NDQEVELQED
-327 VMVIADDAKALAIAG
+327 IMVIADDQKALAIAG
-342 IMGGLSSSVT
+342 IMGGLASSVT
-352 DETAEIFLES
+352 DDTTDIFLES
-362 AFFAPLHI
+362 AFFAPLAI

-382 ASQRYER
+382 SSQRYER

-394 LPMAAMHRASQ
+394 LPLIAMNRASQ
-405 LIAELAGGEF
+405 LIQELAGGEF
-415 GPITAVEQAALLP
+415 GPITVAEKTEILP
-428 KREAIALNQAQVDQ
+428 KREAIELKQAQVDQ
-442 LLGYAVEPA
+442 LLGYQLTAD
-451 FISDALSRLGCAVT
+451 FIADALTRLGCEVT
-465 VKAEGEWTVVPPSH
+465 VKAEGEWNVVPPSH

-491 EVARIHGYDNIQ
+491 EVARIDGYDNIQ
-503 ISLPVMDVKL
+503 ISLPSMDVQL
-513 AKYADQFELA
+513 AKYQDRFEIA
-523 QLRQTAV
+523 ELRQTIV

-543 DAKLEKQLNPQVQ
+543 DAKLEKQLNPQVN
-556 PLALANPISSD
+556 PLMLANPISSD
-567 LAVMRSTLLSSLI
+567 LAAMRSTLLSSLI

-596 FELGLRFDYQG
+596 FELGLRFDYQN
-607 ASSIHDLKQVPAFA
+607 AKSIEDLKQIPTLA
-621 LIAAGPRTAES
+621 LVAVGSQQPES
-632 WHGKPAEMD
+632 WHVKPQPMD
-641 FFDFKGDVEEILAAA
+641 FFDFKGEIEEILAAG
-656 RLKVEYVRSER
+656 RVKVEYVRSER
-667 AWLHP
+667 GWLHP
-672 GQSAEILLNGQ
+672 GQSAEILVDGQ

-696 AELDLSATWVA
+696 NELDLSTTWVA
-707 ELDQQAI
+707 ELNQTAV
-714 LQTYVSN
+714 LQSYVSN
-721 FTELSRFPSVRRD
+721 FTELSRFPSIRRD
-734 IALLISDKINVSEI
+734 IALLISDNINVRDI

-759 LDSAW
+759 LDSTW

-792 TLEDAEIKSGMDNIL
+792 TLEDAEIKSGMDNII

>member
-1 MRLRVLPFEKEGVRG
+1 
-16 GFRNSDLQVFNEM
+16 M

-34 WLRAWVNPEIDSGTL
+34 WLRTWVNPAIDSDTL
-49 SDQLTMLGLEVDDM
+49 SDQLTMLGLEVDEL
-63 APAAKPF
+63 APVAKPF
-70 SGVVVGE
+70 TGVVVGE

-161 LLELPADAPVGVD
+161 LLELPADAPVGLN
-174 IREYLELDDHVI
+174 IREYLKLDDNVI

-201 GVARE
+201 GIARE
-206 IGVINQLPV
+206 IAVINQLQMNE
-215 AAPEIKE
+215 PEIKSVDATITDE
-222 VAAAIA
+222 KKV
-228 DHKNVIVDTDG
+228 VISTEG
-239 CPRYLGRVIKNVN
+239 APRYLGRVIKNVN
-252 TKAPTPAWMERAL
+252 VKAATPEWMEQAL
-265 ARSGIRQHS
+265 ARSGIRTHS
-274 ILVDITNYVLIE
+274 ILVDVTNYVLME
-286 LGQPLHAFDGGK
+286 LGQPMHAFDLAKIEGT
-298 VEGAVHVRQAA
+298 VEVRQAKPQ
-309 AGEKLVLL
+309 EKLQLL
-317 NEQEVELQED
+317 NDQEVELQED
-327 VMVIADDAKALAIAG
+327 VMVIADDQKALAIAG
-342 IMGGLSSSVT
+342 IMGGLASSVT
-352 DETAEIFLES
+352 DDTTDIFLES
-362 AFFAPLHI
+362 AFFAPLAI

-382 ASQRYER
+382 SSQRYER

-394 LPMAAMHRASQ
+394 LPLIAMNRASQ
-405 LIAELAGGEF
+405 LIQKLAGGEF
-415 GPITAVEQAALLP
+415 GPITISEKSDLLP
-428 KREAIALNQAQVDQ
+428 KREAIELKQAQVDQ
-442 LLGYAVEPA
+442 LLGYQVAAE
-451 FISDALSRLGCAVT
+451 FITDALTRLGCEVT
-465 VKAEGEWTVVPPSH
+465 VKADGEWSVVPPSH

-491 EVARIHGYDNIQ
+491 EVARIDGYDNIQ
-503 ISLPVMDVKL
+503 ISLPSMDVQL
-513 AKYADQFELA
+513 AKYQDRFEIA
-523 QLRQTAV
+523 QLRQTVV

-543 DAKLEKQLNPQVQ
+543 DAKLEKQLNPQVN
-556 PLALANPISSD
+556 PLMLANPISSD
-567 LAVMRSTLLSSLI
+567 LAAMRSTLLSSLI

-596 FELGLRFDYQG
+596 FELGLRFDYQD
-607 ASSIHDLKQVPAFA
+607 ANSIQDLKQIPTLA
-621 LIAAGPRTAES
+621 LIAVGSREPES
-632 WHGKPAEMD
+632 WHAKPQPMD
-641 FFDFKGDVEEILAAA
+641 FFDFKGEVEEVLAAG
-656 RLKVEYVRSER
+656 RVKVEYVRSER
-667 AWLHP
+667 SWLHP
-672 GQSAEILLNGQ
+672 GQSAEILVDGK

-696 AELDLSATWVA
+696 NELDLSTTWVA
-707 ELDQQAI
+707 ELDQAAV
-714 LQTYVSN
+714 LQSYVSN

-734 IALLISDKINVSEI
+734 IALLISDNINVRDI

-759 LDSAW
+759 LDSTW

-792 TLEDAEIKSGMDNIL
+792 TLEDAEIKSGMDNII

>member
-1 MRLRVLPFEKEGVRG
+1 
-16 GFRNSDLQVFNEM
+16 M

-34 WLRAWVNPEIDSGTL
+34 WLRTWVNPAIDSDTL
-49 SDQLTMLGLEVDDM
+49 SDQLTMLGLEVDELV
-63 APAAKPF
+63 PAAKHF
-70 SGVVVGE
+70 TGVVVGE
-77 VLTVEQHPDA
+77 VLTVIQHPDA

-112 RAGMKA
+112 RVGMKA

-161 LLELPADAPVGVD
+161 LLELPDDAPVGVN
-174 IREYLELDDHVI
+174 IREYLNLDDHVI

-215 AAPEIKE
+215 TAPEIIE
-222 VAAAIA
+222 VAATIA
-228 DHKNVIVDTDG
+228 DQKQVHVSTDG

-252 TKAPTPAWMERAL
+252 TKAATPEWMEQAL

-274 ILVDITNYVLIE
+274 ILVDITNYVLME
-286 LGQPLHAFDGGK
+286 LGQPLHAFDGGQ
-298 VEGAVHVRQAA
+298 VQGSVHVRQATA
-309 AGEKLVLL
+309 NEKLVLL
-317 NEQEVELQED
+317 NEQEIELTED

-352 DETAEIFLES
+352 DATTEIFLES

-370 AGRARRFGLHTD
+370 AGRARRYGLHTD

-394 LPMAAMHRASQ
+394 LPMIAMHRASQ
-405 LIAELAGGEF
+405 LIQSLAGGEF
-415 GPITAVEQAALLP
+415 GPITVAERTALLP
-428 KREAIALNQAQVDQ
+428 KREAIELTQAQVDQ
-442 LLGYAVEPA
+442 LLGYSVESA
-451 FISDALSRLGCAVT
+451 FITDALQRLGCVVT

-503 ISLPVMDVKL
+503 ISLPVIDVKL
-513 AKYADQFELA
+513 AKHQDQFELP
-523 QLRQTAV
+523 QLRQTLV

-543 DAKLEKQLNPQVQ
+543 DLKLEKQLNSQVN

-580 PCVQYNLNR
+580 PCVQYNINR

-596 FELGLRFDYQG
+596 FELGLRFDYQN
-607 ASSIHDLKQVPAFA
+607 AQTIDDLNQIPTLAM
-621 LIAAGPRTAES
+621 IAVGSKHAES
-632 WHGKPAEMD
+632 WHGKAQAMD
-641 FFDFKGDVEEILAAA
+641 FFDFKGEVEEVLAAG
-656 RLKVEYVRSER
+656 RVQVEYVRSER
-667 AWLHP
+667 EWLHP
-672 GQSAEILLNGQ
+672 GQSAEILIDGK
-683 SIGYLGRLHPSLE
+683 SVGYLGRLHPSLE
-696 AELDLSATWVA
+696 NALDLSTTWVA
-707 ELDQQAI
+707 ELDQSAV

-734 IALLISDKINVSEI
+734 IALVISDKINVSEI

-759 LDSAW
+759 LGSTW
-764 LFDVYTGQGVEEGKR
+764 LFDVYTGQGVEQGKR

-792 TLEDAEIKSGMDNIL
+792 TLEDAEIKSGMDHII
-807 QVLENT
+807 QVLEST

>member
-1 MRLRVLPFEKEGVRG
+1 
-16 GFRNSDLQVFNEM
+16 M

-34 WLRAWVNPEIDSGTL
+34 WLRTWVNPAIDSETL
-49 SDQLTMLGLEVDDM
+49 SDQLTMLGLEVDEL
-63 APAAKPF
+63 APVAKPF
-70 SGVVVGE
+70 TGVVVGE

-161 LLELPADAPVGVD
+161 LLELPADAPVGIN
-174 IREYLELDDHVI
+174 IREYLKLDDNVI

-201 GVARE
+201 GIARE
-206 IGVINQLPV
+206 IAVINQLQMNEPD
-215 AAPEIKE
+215 IKSVE
-222 VAAAIA
+222 ATIA
-228 DHKNVIVDTDG
+228 DEKKVVISTEG
-239 CPRYLGRVIKNVN
+239 APRYLGRVIKNVN
-252 TKAPTPAWMERAL
+252 VKAATPEWMEQAL
-265 ARSGIRQHS
+265 ARSGIRTHS
-274 ILVDITNYVLIE
+274 ILVDVTNYVLME
-286 LGQPLHAFDGGK
+286 LGQPMHAFDLAK
-298 VEGAVHVRQAA
+298 IEGTVHVRQAQPQ
-309 AGEKLVLL
+309 EKLQLL
-317 NEQEVELQED
+317 NDQEVELQED
-327 VMVIADDAKALAIAG
+327 IMVIADDQKALAIAG
-342 IMGGLSSSVT
+342 IMGGLASSVT
-352 DETAEIFLES
+352 DDTTDIFLES
-362 AFFAPLHI
+362 AFFAPLAI

-382 ASQRYER
+382 SSQRYER

-394 LPMAAMHRASQ
+394 LPLIAMNRASQ
-405 LIAELAGGEF
+405 LIQELAGGEF
-415 GPITAVEQAALLP
+415 GPITVAEKTEILP
-428 KREAIALNQAQVDQ
+428 KCEAIELKQAQVDQ
-442 LLGYAVEPA
+442 LLGYQLTAD
-451 FISDALSRLGCAVT
+451 FIADALTRLGCEVT
-465 VKAEGEWTVVPPSH
+465 VKAEGEWNVVPPSH

-491 EVARIHGYDNIQ
+491 EVARIDGYDNIQ
-503 ISLPVMDVKL
+503 ISLPSMDVQL
-513 AKYADQFELA
+513 AKYQDRFEIA
-523 QLRQTAV
+523 ELRQTIV

-543 DAKLEKQLNPQVQ
+543 DAKLEKQLNPQVN
-556 PLALANPISSD
+556 PLMLANPISSD
-567 LAVMRSTLLSSLI
+567 LAAMRSTLLSSLI

-596 FELGLRFDYQG
+596 FELGLRFDYQD
-607 ASSIHDLKQVPAFA
+607 AKSIEDLKQIPTLA
-621 LIAAGPRTAES
+621 LVAVGSQQPES
-632 WHGKPAEMD
+632 WHVKPQPMD
-641 FFDFKGDVEEILAAA
+641 FFDFKGEIEEILAAG
-656 RLKVEYVRSER
+656 RVKVEYVRSER

-672 GQSAEILLNGQ
+672 GQSAEILVDGQ

-696 AELDLSATWVA
+696 NELDLSTTWVA
-707 ELDQQAI
+707 ELNQTAV
-714 LQTYVSN
+714 LQSYVSN
-721 FTELSRFPSVRRD
+721 FTELSRFPSIRRD
-734 IALLISDKINVSEI
+734 IALLISDNINVRDI

-759 LDSAW
+759 LDSTW

-792 TLEDAEIKSGMDNIL
+792 TLEDAEIKSGMDNII

>member
-1 MRLRVLPFEKEGVRG
+1 
-16 GFRNSDLQVFNEM
+16 M

-34 WLRAWVNPEIDSGTL
+34 WLRTWVNPAIDSDTL
-49 SDQLTMLGLEVDDM
+49 SDQLTMLGLEVDEL
-63 APAAKPF
+63 APVAKPF
-70 SGVVVGE
+70 TGVVVGE

-161 LLELPADAPVGVD
+161 LLELPDDAPVGVN
-174 IREYLELDDHVI
+174 IREYLKLDNNVI

-201 GVARE
+201 GIARE
-206 IGVINQLPV
+206 VAVINQLQMNE
-215 AAPEIKE
+215 PEIKSVDATITDE
-222 VAAAIA
+222 KKV
-228 DHKNVIVDTDG
+228 VISTDG
-239 CPRYLGRVIKNVN
+239 APRYLGRVIKNVN
-252 TKAPTPAWMERAL
+252 VKAATPEWMEQAL
-265 ARSGIRQHS
+265 ARSGIRTHS
-274 ILVDITNYVLIE
+274 ILVDVTNYVLME
-286 LGQPLHAFDGGK
+286 LGQPMHAFDLAK
-298 VEGAVHVRQAA
+298 IEGTVHVRQAQPQ
-309 AGEKLVLL
+309 EKLQLL
-317 NEQEVELQED
+317 NDQEVELQDD
-327 VMVIADDAKALAIAG
+327 VMVIADDQKALAIAG
-342 IMGGLSSSVT
+342 IMGGLASSVT
-352 DETAEIFLES
+352 DDTTDIFLES
-362 AFFAPLHI
+362 AFFAPLAI

-382 ASQRYER
+382 SSQRYER

-394 LPMAAMHRASQ
+394 LPLIAMNRASQ
-405 LIAELAGGEF
+405 LIQELAGGEF
-415 GPITAVEQAALLP
+415 GPITVAEKSDLLP
-428 KREAIALNQAQVDQ
+428 KREAIELKQAQVDQ
-442 LLGYAVEPA
+442 LLGYKVAAE
-451 FISDALSRLGCAVT
+451 FITDALTRLGCEVT
-465 VKAEGEWTVVPPSH
+465 IQADGEWSVVPPSH

-491 EVARIHGYDNIQ
+491 EVARIDGYDNIQ
-503 ISLPVMDVKL
+503 ISLPSMDVQL
-513 AKYADQFELA
+513 AKYQDRFEIA
-523 QLRQTAV
+523 QLRQTVV

-543 DAKLEKQLNPQVQ
+543 DAKLEKQLNPQVS
-556 PLALANPISSD
+556 PLMLANPISSD
-567 LAVMRSTLLSSLI
+567 LAAMRSTLLSSLI

-596 FELGLRFDYQG
+596 FELGLRFDYQK
-607 ASSIHDLKQVPAFA
+607 ANSIQDLKQIPTLA
-621 LIAAGPRTAES
+621 LVAVGSREPES
-632 WHGKPAEMD
+632 WHAKPQPMD
-641 FFDFKGDVEEILAAA
+641 FFDFKGEVEEILAAG
-656 RLKVEYVRSER
+656 RVKVEYVRSER
-667 AWLHP
+667 PWLHP
-672 GQSAEILLNGQ
+672 GQSAEILVDGQ

-696 AELDLSATWVA
+696 NELDLSTTWVA
-707 ELDQQAI
+707 ELDQAAV
-714 LQTYVSN
+714 LQSYVSN

-734 IALLISDKINVSEI
+734 IALLISDNINVRDI

-759 LDSAW
+759 LDSTW

-792 TLEDAEIKSGMDNIL
+792 TLEDAEIKSGMDNII

>member
-1 MRLRVLPFEKEGVRG
+1 
-16 GFRNSDLQVFNEM
+16 M

-34 WLRAWVNPEIDSGTL
+34 WLRTWVNPAIDSDTL
-49 SDQLTMLGLEVDDM
+49 SDQLTMLGLEVDEL
-63 APAAKPF
+63 APVAKPF
-70 SGVVVGE
+70 TGVVVGE

-118 PVATIGAVLPGD
+118 PVATIGAILPGD

-161 LLELPADAPVGVD
+161 LLELPDDAPVGVN
-174 IREYLELDDHVI
+174 IREYLKLDDNVI

-201 GVARE
+201 GIARE
-206 IGVINQLPV
+206 VAVINQLQMNE
-215 AAPEIKE
+215 PEIKSVDATITDE
-222 VAAAIA
+222 KKV
-228 DHKNVIVDTDG
+228 VINTDSA
-239 CPRYLGRVIKNVN
+239 PRYLGRVIKNVN
-252 TKAPTPAWMERAL
+252 VKAATPEWMEQAL
-265 ARSGIRQHS
+265 ARSGIRTHS
-274 ILVDITNYVLIE
+274 ILVDVTNYVLME
-286 LGQPLHAFDGGK
+286 LGQPMHAFDLAK
-298 VEGAVHVRQAA
+298 IEGTVHVRQAQPQ
-309 AGEKLVLL
+309 EKLQLL
-317 NEQEVELQED
+317 NDQEVELQDD
-327 VMVIADDAKALAIAG
+327 VMVIADDQKALAIAG
-342 IMGGLSSSVT
+342 IMGGLASSVT
-352 DETAEIFLES
+352 DDTTDIFLES
-362 AFFAPLHI
+362 AFFAPLAI

-382 ASQRYER
+382 SSQRYER

-394 LPMAAMHRASQ
+394 LPLIAMNRASQ
-405 LIAELAGGEF
+405 LIQELAGGEF
-415 GPITAVEQAALLP
+415 GPITVVEKSDLLP
-428 KREAIALNQAQVDQ
+428 KREAIELKQAQVDQ
-442 LLGYAVEPA
+442 LLGYKVAAE
-451 FISDALSRLGCAVT
+451 FITDALTRLGCEVT
-465 VKAEGEWTVVPPSH
+465 VQANGEWSVVPPSH

-491 EVARIHGYDNIQ
+491 EVARIDGYDNIQ
-503 ISLPVMDVKL
+503 ISLPSMDVQL
-513 AKYADQFELA
+513 AKYQDRFEIA
-523 QLRQTAV
+523 QLRQTVV

-543 DAKLEKQLNPQVQ
+543 DAKLEKQLNPQVS
-556 PLALANPISSD
+556 PLMLANPISSD

-596 FELGLRFDYQG
+596 FELGLRFDYQN
-607 ASSIHDLKQVPAFA
+607 ANSIQDLKQIPTLA
-621 LIAAGPRTAES
+621 LVAVGSREPES
-632 WHGKPAEMD
+632 WHAKPQPMD
-641 FFDFKGDVEEILAAA
+641 FFDFKGEVEEILAAG
-656 RLKVEYVRSER
+656 RVKVEYVRSER
-667 AWLHP
+667 PWLHP
-672 GQSAEILLNGQ
+672 GQSAEILVDGQ

-696 AELDLSATWVA
+696 NELDLSTTWVA
-707 ELDQQAI
+707 ELDQAAV
-714 LQTYVSN
+714 LQSYVSN

-734 IALLISDKINVSEI
+734 IALLISDNINVRDI

-759 LDSAW
+759 LDSTW

-792 TLEDAEIKSGMDNIL
+792 TLEDAEIKSGMDNII